1 MYDRRPAATAASAV
15 PTVPKPDA
23 ATLGS
28 FQLAIVILHHRP
40 EHSDRGDNIGVFRR
54 AFKRNRISRP
64 AGAAGGG
71 VAAAK
76 GYAWRHHVR
85 PAPVRLP
92 APAASSP
99 PPVDRDVDRDRGGAL
114 GARRHG
120 APRSEMGP
128 E

>member
-1 MYDRRPAATAASAV
+1 MLSLHDALPNS
-15 PTVPKPDA
+15 TVPKPDA

-76 GYAWRHHVR
+76 GYAGRHHVR
-85 PAPVRLP
+85 PPPVRRP
-92 APAASSP
+92 APAASRP
-99 PPVDRDVDRDRGGAL
+99 HRVDRGDARDSGGGPAE
-114 GARRHG
+114 RRAV
-120 APRSEMGP
+120 APDAEIGRATV
-128 E
+128 